1 MELFSVFLM
10 VILIVFIATLIRLMR
25 QTGFQINE
33 NNSLSQM
40 LTDKCIVCQK
50 HEANRVNDQNDKI
63 RNRKEKQNLEVKFI
77 GSLNE
82 TDSETMEE
90 VQNSSGTEYEEE
102 ERESEKESEYDC
114 GEDAEE
120 VFVEHERQ
128 ERELE
133 ELEVLRVRHKNAGRR
148 SVERKRG
155 GLEGLHEEWCDIEVT
170 SSTPHYHTGYGV
182 GVKPFRPEY

>member
-1 MELFSVFLM
+1 MELFIIFLM
-10 VILIVFIATLIRLMR
+10 VILIVFIAIRVRSIR
-25 QTGFQINE
+25 QTGYVIKE
-33 NNSLSQM
+33 KNSLVQN
-40 LTDKCIVCQK
+40 LTKKCTVCKK
-50 HEANRVNDQNDKI
+50 HERSRVNDQNYGVK
-63 RNRKEKQNLEVKFI
+63 NRKEEQNLEVKFI

-90 VQNSSGTEYEEE
+90 EENSIGTEYEEE
-102 ERESEKESEYDC
+102 ERESEEEVQDDC

-155 GLEGLHEEWCDIEVT
+155 GLEGLEEEWCNIKVT
-170 SSTPHYHTGYGV
+170 SSIPHHHTAYGI
-182 GVKPFRPEY
+182 GAKPFRPEY